1 MIIKKWNELVLN
13 HLKRKSNINKNNLTK
28 KIYIYSQT
36 SKVFN

>member
-1 MIIKKWNELVLN
+1 MEWTSFKPFKKKNLILIKIILQ
-13 HLKRKSNINKNNLTK
+13 K